1 MGSSA
6 DGGKLCAPGAYA
18 AVPACSSD
26 IPASLSASM
35 CRGGKKKLLP
45 CLLLPLGIL
54 PLGGHRGC
62 LPSLPGHSTLREPN
76 TRKVLINPAAEREE
90 REWWAEAHPPPGA
103 RLSQAHPAPQ
113 TTLRG
118 PWSLGQ
124 AEYQLEPL
132 PLSAPSSE
140 AKPSLQPQRH
150 APEAGGWRQLTF
162 CNVPGDASQEH
173 FAAVDRV
180 LIVPWRELATPG
192 TGSFI
197 HSFDGREKRVRESL
211 PCPGVKGSKKN
222 WTGPRC
228 SQAWAKETKPLHVH
242 SGEDMTRSH
251 SLKGPGPT
259 AGRGREN

>member
-90 REWWAEAHPPPGA
+90 REWWAEAHPPPGGLA
-103 RLSQAHPAPQ
+103 FPGSSGPTNNPER
-113 TTLRG
+113 TLVSEAGRG
-118 PWSLGQ
+118 QP
-124 AEYQLEPL
+124 EPL
-132 PLSAPSSE
+132 PLSTPSSE

-162 CNVPGDASQEH
+162 RNVPGDASQEH

-180 LIVPWRELATPG
+180 LIVPWRKLAAPG

-197 HSFDGREKRVRESL
+197 HSFGGRERETGVR
-211 PCPGVKGSKKN
+211 VKGSRKN

-228 SQAWAKETKPLHVH
+228 SQAWAKETKPHVH
-242 SGEDMTRSH
+242 SGEDMT
-251 SLKGPGPT
+251 
-259 AGRGREN
+259 